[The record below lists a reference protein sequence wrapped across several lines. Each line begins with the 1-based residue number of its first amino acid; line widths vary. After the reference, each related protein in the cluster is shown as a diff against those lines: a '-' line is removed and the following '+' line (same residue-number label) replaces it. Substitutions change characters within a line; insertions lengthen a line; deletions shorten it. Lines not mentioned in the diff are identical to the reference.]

1 MITWNPYTPGYFS
14 NPYIHLKD
22 CREQAPI
29 HYGVHKEL
37 LFFKYKDVK
46 TILKSPS
53 FGVTNLSG
61 FFKEKES
68 IILGESVCPFLSK
81 GTAKWLMYLNDKEHE
96 NTKQLI
102 DSVLRQFNFNPVIE
116 TAVENCI
123 RANKQNDIIDI
134 VDIST
139 QIPLYVIES
148 FFGIEGMCK
157 LQELKRFSHLLAV
170 SQDIFVPKSVYREI
184 NAVFSWAFDFFG
196 DLYNRSDAATQSN
209 IVTLLKQADS
219 LKSTDFTN
227 DEIISILIVVF
238 MAALETTKDSMSVI
252 LFEILKNPE
261 LSDWILKADD
271 TAINVLSEE
280 LLRYVSPLQYT
291 VRIANE
297 NCVISNQKVNKGD
310 RLFLSLAAA
319 NRDPEIFEMPD
330 SIIFNRKYNPHLSFG
345 TGIHS
350 CLGAKIAR
358 NEIRNW
364 LKPVTLFLN
373 EYKLDV
379 KAEPVWQKT
388 IFMRGMQSLI
398 ATRK

>member
-1 MITWNPYTPGYFS
+1 MIRWNPYTPGYFN
-14 NPYIHLKD
+14 NPYVHLKE
-22 CREQAPI
+22 CRELAPI
-29 HYGVHKEL
+29 HYGVHNEIM
-37 LFFKYKDVK
+37 FFKYRDVK

-61 FFKEKES
+61 FFKEKEL
-68 IILGESVCPFLSK
+68 IILGESACPFLSK

-96 NTKQLI
+96 NTKQLV
-102 DSVLRQFNFNPVIE
+102 DSILRQFNFNPVIE

-123 RANKQNDIIDI
+123 RANKQNDVIDI

-157 LQELKRFSHLLAV
+157 LQELKKFSHLLAI
-170 SQDIFVPKSVYREI
+170 SQDMFVPKSVYREI

-196 DLYNRSDAATQSN
+196 DLYNKSDAATQSN

-219 LKSTDFTN
+219 LKPTDFTN

-252 LFEILKNPE
+252 LYEILKNPE
-261 LSDWILKADD
+261 LSDWILNADD

-345 TGIHS
+345 TGVHS

-364 LKPVTLFLN
+364 LKPVTRYLN
-373 EYKLDV
+373 EYKLDD

-388 IFMRGMQSLI
+388 IFMRGMHSLI